1 MALAHWLPRQ
11 HVAHWLPHRHV
22 ARWLPQAQLK
32 RCFALLYTYGLGG
45 RSPGTNT
52 SQWPS
57 FGTFVAKFATTVS
70 ESSIILSVTV
80 AGEQTTPPPNKCIIA
95 VDARDIVVDAVRSA
109 RNTTPHH
116 ATPHHTTPTMCKRLS
131 TCHAM

>member
-11 HVAHWLPHRHV
+11 HVAH
-22 ARWLPQAQLK
+22 WLPQAQLK

-80 AGEQTTPPPNKCIIA
+80 AGEQTTPPPNKCIA